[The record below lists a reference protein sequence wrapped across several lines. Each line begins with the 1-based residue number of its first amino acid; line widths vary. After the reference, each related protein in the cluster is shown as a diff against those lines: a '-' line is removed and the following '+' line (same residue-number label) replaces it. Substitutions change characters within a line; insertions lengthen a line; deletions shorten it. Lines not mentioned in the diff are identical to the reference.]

1 MKILKGIKIIK
12 PIIFKDKRGLF
23 FEIWNKKNFS
33 KLGIRKNFVQDNHS
47 FSHKRGTFRGFHFQ
61 KPPFSQAKLV
71 RCSRGSIIDVVID
84 IRRKSKTYG
93 KYNLFKITSDNK
105 LQIYI
110 PIGFLHGYLTLE
122 DNTEVNYKV
131 SNFYNP
137 KFEETII
144 YDDKMINF
152 KVPKIF
158 SKIILSKKDLT
169 GISFAS
175 FKSPYYK
182 K

>member
-1 MKILKGIKIIK
+1 MKILDGIKIIK
-12 PIIFKDKRGLF
+12 PKIYKDKRGLF

-33 KLGIRKNFVQDNHS
+33 KLGIRNNFVQDNYS
-47 FSHKRGTFRGFHFQ
+47 FSYNKGTFRGFHFQ
-61 KPPFSQAKLV
+61 KPPFSQAKIV

-93 KYNLFKITSDNK
+93 KYNLFRLTSNNK

-122 DNTEVNYKV
+122 DNTEVDYKV

-144 YDDKMINF
+144 YNDKTINF
-152 KVPKIF
+152 NIPKRF
-158 SKIILSKKDLT
+158 SKITISKKDLN
-169 GISFAS
+169 GISFAN
-175 FKSPYYK
+175 FKSPYYIK
-182 K
+182 